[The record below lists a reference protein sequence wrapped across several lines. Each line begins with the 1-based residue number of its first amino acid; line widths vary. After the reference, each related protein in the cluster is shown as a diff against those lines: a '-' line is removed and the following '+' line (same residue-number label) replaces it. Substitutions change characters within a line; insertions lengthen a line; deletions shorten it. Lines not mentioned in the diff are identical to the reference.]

1 MTTRLSK
8 RPIVLPDSERLQC
21 EIGLLVVER
30 QELRSRGASPA
41 DLERN
46 RLDIAER
53 QRLLAYA
60 LIERYLPKTERPA
73 A

>member
-1 MTTRLSK
+1 MSSRLSK
-8 RPIVLPDSERLQC
+8 RPTRLPHTERLQR

-30 QELRSRGASPA
+30 QELRSHGASAA

-46 RLDIAER
+46 RRDIAER

-60 LIERYLPKTERPA
+60 LIDRYLPKTEQPA

>member
-1 MTTRLSK
+1 
-8 RPIVLPDSERLQC
+8 LQR
-21 EIGLLVVER
+21 EIGRLVVER
-30 QELRSRGASPA
+30 QDLRSRGASAA

-60 LIERYLPKTERPA
+60 LIERYLPKTERSA

>member
-1 MTTRLSK
+1 MTPRLPK
-8 RPIVLPDSERLQC
+8 RPIGLPDSEGLQR
-21 EIGLLVVER
+21 EIGRLVVER
-30 QELRSRGASPA
+30 QDLRSRGASAA

-60 LIERYLPKTERPA
+60 LIERYLPKTERSA